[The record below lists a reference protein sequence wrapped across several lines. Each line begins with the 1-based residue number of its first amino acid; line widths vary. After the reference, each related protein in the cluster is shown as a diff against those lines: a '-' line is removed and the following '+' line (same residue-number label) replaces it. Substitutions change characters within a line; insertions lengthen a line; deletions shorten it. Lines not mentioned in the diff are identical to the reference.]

1 MRTFKAR
8 TTVLSLVMLGGIA
21 AGAAPISAQDFAP
34 PDTTS
39 SVRGSY
45 VAPPTTTTV
54 PSSDVRAPTATTIPS
69 TPPTSEP
76 GLPTPPSLPPEVPKD
91 IKNPC
96 EEDPELCE
104 IPPFPTFPPTP
115 QPAPAPST
123 TIPPPTITIPES
135 ICEKW
140 PELCK
145 PVEEAPARPTLSR
158 DYAAND
164 AAALR
169 DGLRIHRQTRQRAR
183 AAGRNVPPP
192 PGLSVTLDHGSLEG
206 TDAGMT
212 CPDAECMFL
221 FHDWCTDLGGQNAT
235 DPLDGGGF
243 EMNCDFPD
251 MESAAAALTITAD
264 AALADAGTTCQA
276 IACGTFINW
285 CENDMGGEAVSEHVG
300 GGYHEVTCHLA
311 DETGAGESE

>member
-1 MRTFKAR
+1 MRTFTAR

-21 AGAAPISAQDFAP
+21 AGAAPISAQDIAP

-54 PSSDVRAPTATTIPS
+54 PSRDVRAPTATTIPS
-69 TPPTSEP
+69 TPPTTAP

-145 PVEEAPARPTLSR
+145 PVEEAPARPTLPR

-169 DGLRIHRQTRQRAR
+169 DGLRIHRQARQRAR
-183 AAGRNVPPP
+183 AAGHDVPPQ
-192 PGLSVTLDHGSLEG
+192 GLGV
-206 TDAGMT
+206 
-212 CPDAECMFL
+212 
-221 FHDWCTDLGGQNAT
+221 
-235 DPLDGGGF
+235 
-243 EMNCDFPD
+243 
-251 MESAAAALTITAD
+251 TITAD